1 MKTLNAKRKILKKKE
16 EREIKL
22 LVPKDNMS
30 KFLFITMTKYPDM
43 SVFKKS
49 YVPSVFEW
57 QNRQT
62 KTKQTNK
69 KPKPRYY

>member
-1 MKTLNAKRKILKKKE
+1 MSYVFHTKGRMTLWMKTLNAKRKILKKKE

-49 YVPSVFEW
+49 YVPSVFE
-57 QNRQT
+57 
-62 KTKQTNK
+62 
-69 KPKPRYY
+69 